1 MRSPVW
7 VNRYKKQ
14 SIRNGPMGWKNMIE
28 RQKGYSTNK
37 AGPVVG
43 TAHQKRGSALGE
55 KKRTPIKLELH
66 AEANGKNKR
75 LGGSHFD
82 DWNNRLSDLIASALP
97 VDKAQF
103 LEGAAAAAYGM
114 IEINPA
120 DPIEAMI
127 AGQLIV
133 ANEAALTMYRRA
145 WAQPSEYF
153 EARSKYL
160 ALADKAA
167 RTVVLLSER
176 LDQHRT
182 RGQQQIVVKHVTV
195 NAENAMVAENIS
207 PGAATSRSPT
217 VALPSASHEKSMP
230 ILCDATRNEPVG
242 VGVKAK

>member
-1 MRSPVW
+1 MGG
-7 VNRYKKQ
+7 KK
-14 SIRNGPMGWKNMIE
+14 P
-28 RQKGYSTNK
+28 
-37 AGPVVG
+37 
-43 TAHQKRGSALGE
+43 
-55 KKRTPIKLELH
+55 TPIKLELQ
-66 AEANGKNKR
+66 AQSNGKNKR
-75 LGGSHFD
+75 LGGSQFD

-97 VDKAQF
+97 IDKAQF
-103 LEGAAAAAYGM
+103 LEGATAAAYGM
-114 IEINPA
+114 MEINPA

-153 EARSKYL
+153 EARRKYL

-195 NAENAMVAENIS
+195 NAENAMVAENIT
-207 PGAATSRSPT
+207 PGAAASRSPT
-217 VALPSASHEKSMP
+217 VALASASHEKSMP
-230 ILCDATRNEPVG
+230 LLCDAMGNEPVG